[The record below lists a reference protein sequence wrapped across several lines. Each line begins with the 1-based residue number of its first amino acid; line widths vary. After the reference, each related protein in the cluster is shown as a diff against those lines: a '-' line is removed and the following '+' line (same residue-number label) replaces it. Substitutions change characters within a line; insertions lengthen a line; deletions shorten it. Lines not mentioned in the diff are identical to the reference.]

1 MKKLNEELFVN
12 VKKGYGK
19 DLKEKFKKLLF
30 DISLAIIKDEYLV
43 SNSEKQIM
51 SKIVDYNEICNK
63 LFVEYEDI
71 IDKFLLIR
79 LRSKIFDIA
88 MCIVNDSYIGEELKK
103 EEELQKLILVIKCIS
118 TV

>member
-1 MKKLNEELFVN
+1 MKKLKEELFVN

-43 SNSEKQIM
+43 NNNSEKQIM

-63 LFVEYEDI
+63 LFVDYEDI

-88 MCIVNDSYIGEELKK
+88 MCIVNDTYIGEELSEWYYKRNKK
-103 EEELQKLILVIKCIS
+103 RA
-118 TV
+118 

>member
-88 MCIVNDSYIGEELKK
+88 MCIVNDSYIGEELSEWYYKRNKK
-103 EEELQKLILVIKCIS
+103 RA
-118 TV
+118 

>member
-19 DLKEKFKKLLF
+19 ELKEKFKKLLF
-30 DISLAIIKDEYLV
+30 DIGLAIIKDEYLV
-43 SNSEKQIM
+43 NNSEKQIM

-63 LFVEYEDI
+63 LFVDYEDI

-88 MCIVNDSYIGEELKK
+88 MCIANDSYIGEELKK

>member
-43 SNSEKQIM
+43 SNNSE
-51 SKIVDYNEICNK
+51 
-63 LFVEYEDI
+63 
-71 IDKFLLIR
+71 
-79 LRSKIFDIA
+79 
-88 MCIVNDSYIGEELKK
+88 G
-103 EEELQKLILVIKCIS
+103 
-118 TV
+118 

>member
-43 SNSEKQIM
+43 IDDNFEKQIM
-51 SKIVDYNEICNK
+51 CKIVDYNEICNK
-63 LFVEYEDI
+63 LFVDYEDI

-88 MCIVNDSYIGEELKK
+88 MCIANDSYIGEELSEWYYKGNKK
-103 EEELQKLILVIKCIS
+103 RA
-118 TV
+118 

>member
-1 MKKLNEELFVN
+1 MKKLKEELFINAEEV
-12 VKKGYGK
+12 YGK

-43 SNSEKQIM
+43 NNSEKQIM

-63 LFVEYEDI
+63 LFVDYEDI

-88 MCIVNDSYIGEELKK
+88 MCIANDSYIGGELSEWYYKRNKK
-103 EEELQKLILVIKCIS
+103 RA
-118 TV
+118 

>member
-30 DISLAIIKDEYLV
+30 NIGLAIIKDEYLV
-43 SNSEKQIM
+43 SNNSEKQIM
-51 SKIVDYNEICNK
+51 CKIVDYNEICNR
-63 LFVEYEDI
+63 LFVDYEDI

-79 LRSKIFDIA
+79 LRNKIFDIA
-88 MCIVNDSYIGEELKK
+88 MCIVNDNYVGGKLSEWYYKGNKK
-103 EEELQKLILVIKCIS
+103 RA
-118 TV
+118 